1 MVIRDTSTTLTPR
14 GDRRIGER
22 VSAGRTFGELLR
34 PAGRIRIHTIKR
46 RRARMST
53 HLFPAHRTEH
63 DNPES
68 FLIVAGVILAAL
80 VILIA
85 FAAVTGASGA
95 GACN

>member
-1 MVIRDTSTTLTPR
+1 MVIRDTSITLTPR

-22 VSAGRTFGELLR
+22 VSDGSTFSELLR
-34 PAGRIRIHTIKR
+34 PAGRIGIYTIKR
-46 RRARMST
+46 GRARMST

-68 FLIVAGVILAAL
+68 FLIVAGAILAVL

-85 FAAVTGASGA
+85 FAAITGASGA